1 MIESP
6 LIIGGVLGIIIII
19 GVGAIQKSIKTDDKG
34 KAKDIIYMSAIFS
47 MLLVVAI
54 SFAMYSN
61 DVAFDY
67 LSFAGTVTSIVL
79 SVIAII
85 MTISSERKSDNV
97 KAQLDITIQAMKQ
110 MNEELT
116 NKIKEMKFYGDS
128 VEENTT
134 QVLQKMNVLVDKVSE
149 NIAGTIEGELVAAKT
164 QKESKEPTIKEE
176 TVSNMGTASIIKSLE
191 KLIKADSLLP
201 ARMEEDKE

>member
-1 MIESP
+1 MDVTESP

-19 GVGAIQKSIKTDDKG
+19 GIGAIQKSLKTEDKG

-47 MLLVVAI
+47 MLLVVAV
-54 SFAMYSN
+54 SFAMYRN

-97 KAQLDITIQAMKQ
+97 KAQLDLTVREMKQ
-110 MNEELT
+110 INEDLSKKVAKMKKYSDSIV
-116 NKIKEMKFYGDS
+116 NKLKD
-128 VEENTT
+128 
-134 QVLQKMNVLVDKVSE
+134 
-149 NIAGTIEGELVAAKT
+149 
-164 QKESKEPTIKEE
+164 
-176 TVSNMGTASIIKSLE
+176 
-191 KLIKADSLLP
+191 IKADTEMIRQMQDLEQNNTVLIDDCDINEPQIKVSPVKLLK
-201 ARMEEDKE
+201 EEAERYEQ